1 MDALDRRIIGT
12 ALPSMVNL
20 AVVPI
25 VNAVDT
31 FWVGRMG
38 VALALAGQGAANQA
52 FFTLFFLVN
61 YLPTITAPLVATAV
75 GLGDVDLARRRV
87 CESIFLSSLL
97 GACGTILLC
106 GFPRVGLAPLLDA
119 KAPAMEYAV
128 PYLRVRALSLVPA
141 LIGSTGF
148 AAFRGS
154 LDTVTPLKVSL
165 AAKYVFLLVLF
176 VLRSLL
182 SWLLRAV
189 ATLTLLALAHTTCF
203 FLFRCLDAN
212 NIYSFINLVLDPL
225 LIFFTPFR
233 VVGAAV
239 ATAFTEFFSGTVYLK
254 LLTRRK
260 LASIRQIL
268 QPPTWS
274 ALAPL
279 IWGGATMLGRQ
290 AALNLAFICAGRR
303 AQRLDPTGVAAAAYG
318 IVMQLY
324 YVGIVV
330 HVAMQQTAAALV
342 PATRAAAAASGNE
355 NADDAARKV
364 GDRMFVWNCIVG
376 LALGVTQ
383 TALLPWLVP
392 LFSTDPR
399 IQEVARV
406 PARLSSLMLAL
417 NGPVFAGEGIMLG
430 LRCFRDLMLLT
441 SGGVAVMIAGLAT
454 PLARRSINGIFMSI
468 IAFTVFQAS
477 AVTYY
482 YLKIGPLAVRRPQR
496 NQALQ

>member
-1 MDALDRRIIGT
+1 VRDDF
-12 ALPSMVNL
+12 
-20 AVVPI
+20 I
-25 VNAVDT
+25 V
-31 FWVGRMG
+31 R
-38 VALALAGQGAANQA
+38 
-52 FFTLFFLVN
+52 
-61 YLPTITAPLVATAV
+61 
-75 GLGDVDLARRRV
+75 
-87 CESIFLSSLL
+87 LSPCRFS
-97 GACGTILLC
+97 
-106 GFPRVGLAPLLDA
+106 
-119 KAPAMEYAV
+119 
-128 PYLRVRALSLVPA
+128 A
-141 LIGSTGF
+141 LIGREGSGHGVCRSVF
-148 AAFRGS
+148 ARPGTEFS
-154 LDTVTPLKVSL
+154 PCLDWLDGLCRFSRFTRYRHTVESVAGGQVRFL
-165 AAKYVFLLVLF
+165 ACF
-176 VLRSLL
+176 VCF
-182 SWLLRAV
+182 AV
-189 ATLTLLALAHTTCF
+189 AFVVVVTSRGHTDVVGPGSHHLF

-342 PATRAAAAASGNE
+342 PATRAAASNGNGG
-355 NADDAARKV
+355 DDAARQV

-383 TALLPWLVP
+383 LVLLPWLVP

-482 YLKIGPLAVRRPQR
+482 YLKIGPLAVRRPPR
-496 NQALQ
+496 SKALQ